1 MVFHS
6 YNKKIIYVSTLL
18 ILLYFGV
25 DLSIEFATDTYP
37 TFMHS
42 DIWEYMLFTNGR
54 IVNGIIYYLFTVA
67 ALPATVVYSIS
78 YISALLFLDLSIC
91 IYGHILYKVRKDAFL
106 SAFLAFIIIVNPF
119 SIEYFLY
126 IEKGLFFCAIFL
138 CTLASYFTI
147 RFFNTNSPKYL
158 LDTLIALIFAVFMYQ
173 ISLGL
178 YVILCLPFVIS
189 ASTLPTE
196 EANNNRFLK
205 PLTIFIKRNI
215 ILALMYG
222 LVLGSAY
229 FVTDILFK
237 SERVTSRS
245 GFSFRVFP
253 VLSNL
258 IKINKDPYYH
268 LPNNYLLL
276 LYLLIFIYIAIT
288 FIHSKQTYQK
298 ILLFFSLLYVT
309 TGTILI
315 SLTPFILGVTNDYA
329 CRTIYPFGTIWG
341 IMIVTVL
348 KCSSSGIASAEGETA
363 SKIRLYYVLAILLFS
378 ISINYILFRSVFID
392 RYKSN
397 QTDKYICQMIGDR
410 INDYEEETGKKITT
424 ICFYKDQNLI
434 WGIDGAFQNGLLDRA
449 HAIEWSRL
457 DSINY
462 YLSSNYAEGNPSEKY
477 GQYFLEYDWNYYS
490 DRQLV
495 FEGDTLHFCVY

>member
-1 MVFHS
+1 
-6 YNKKIIYVSTLL
+6 
-18 ILLYFGV
+18 
-25 DLSIEFATDTYP
+25 
-37 TFMHS
+37 
-42 DIWEYMLFTNGR
+42 MLFTNGR
-54 IVNGIIYYLFTVA
+54 VVNGIIYYLFTIA
-67 ALPATVVYSIS
+67 ELPATVVYFIS
-78 YISALLFLDLSIC
+78 YASALFFLTLSIC
-91 IYGHILYKVRKDAFL
+91 VYGHILYKVIKNTFL

-119 SIEYFLY
+119 SIEYFLF

-229 FVTDILFK
+229 FVTDTLFK
-237 SERVTSRS
+237 SERVTSRNS
-245 GFSFRVFP
+245 FSFRVFP

-276 LYLLIFIYIAIT
+276 LYLLIFIYIVVV
-288 FIHSKQTYQK
+288 FIHSKKTYQK
-298 ILLFFSLLYVT
+298 VFLFFSLLYVT
-309 TGTILI
+309 IGTTLI
-315 SLTPFILGVTNDYA
+315 SLAPFILGVTNDYA
-329 CRTIYPFGTIWG
+329 CRTIYPFGAIWG
-341 IMIVTVL
+341 IMIATVL
-348 KCSSSGIASAEGETA
+348 KCSSYGITSAEEKTA
-363 SKIRLYYVLAILLFS
+363 SKRRLYYVFAILLFS
-378 ISINYILFRSVFID
+378 ISVNYILFRGVFID

-397 QTDKYICQMIGDR
+397 QTDKYICQMVGER
-410 INDYEEETGKKITT
+410 IKEYEEETGKKITT
-424 ICFYKDQNLI
+424 ICFYKDQSLT

-449 HAIEWSRL
+449 HAIGWSRL

-462 YLSSNYAEGNPSEKY
+462 YLASNYAEGNPSEKY
-477 GQYFLEYDWNYYS
+477 KQYFLEYNWNFYS
-490 DRQLV
+490 DRQLI